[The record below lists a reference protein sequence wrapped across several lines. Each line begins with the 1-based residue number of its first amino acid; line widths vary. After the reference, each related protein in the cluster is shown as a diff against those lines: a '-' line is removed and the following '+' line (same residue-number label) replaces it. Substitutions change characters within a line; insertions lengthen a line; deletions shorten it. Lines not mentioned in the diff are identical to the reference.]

1 MLWIP
6 VFRTLLHLV
15 FYCFSFPVFY
25 NYIHFCFLCFRF
37 RFLSSRQALK
47 VYERRSPK
55 GWLGH
60 FLVPSSGLP
69 VLLKPTYTDPG
80 LSVQPRRTSNWRP
93 LLSLWSRGL
102 LRASLHSLPLTGWG
116 GGGYEGCGRES
127 GDLEWHGAEVVAMR
141 VRRRIHGRY
150 GHSVRLLQLHRFL
163 VTPFTFSAALLCS
176 A

>member
-102 LRASLHSLPLTGWG
+102 LRASLHSLPLAG
-116 GGGYEGCGRES
+116 GGGGGGMKDVVGSPGTWS
-127 GDLEWHGAEVVAMR
+127 GMALRLSQCVSAGASMGAMATA
-141 VRRRIHGRY
+141 Y
-150 GHSVRLLQLHRFL
+150 G
-163 VTPFTFSAALLCS
+163 FSNYTAFW
-176 A
+176 